1 MSINS
6 LIQKTSSEHKSNS
19 RNKYDVL
26 ACRKRYAHEIYV
38 YRGEGRNKTG
48 KTIWKPI
55 SVLFLLKK
63 SVNFLILNAI
73 LGYCGEEGVCQ
84 IRQELMEAPEEA
96 PFQSK
101 IGTTTKNQ

>member
-1 MSINS
+1 M
-6 LIQKTSSEHKSNS
+6 
-19 RNKYDVL
+19 
-26 ACRKRYAHEIYV
+26 
-38 YRGEGRNKTG
+38 
-48 KTIWKPI
+48 
-55 SVLFLLKK
+55 LKK

-84 IRQELMEAPEEA
+84 IRWELMEAPEEA